1 MAGAGNDNPEGP
13 VHAKTMISSQRA
25 ARLKTLLDPF
35 VERFDAERRIEG
47 DPVELVRRYEDPA
60 DQEIAGLLASCFAYG
75 KVGIFKPRV
84 RRLLD
89 QMGPSPRAFLE
100 TFEPRRDAPSLA
112 WFAYRF
118 HGPGDLGALL
128 CGAQAILREEGS
140 LGRYLARELRARGA
154 LREAL
159 SAFSDRIRRQGLADA
174 APFGPPRALE
184 HLLPDP
190 LRGSAS
196 KRLLLYLRWMVRRDS
211 VDLGSWEGL
220 LPRRTLVVPLDTHL
234 FRIARLLGLSRR
246 RDASWRTAEE
256 ITASL
261 ARLDPEDPVRYDFAL
276 CHLGM
281 SGMCPLRRARPRC
294 LACPL
299 RDECHAGRAFR
310 SADARGASRR

>member
-1 MAGAGNDNPEGP
+1 MLSPA
-13 VHAKTMISSQRA
+13 RA
-25 ARLKTLLDPF
+25 ERLRRILDPF
-35 VERFDAERRIEG
+35 VDRFDAERRIEN

-60 DQEIAGLLASCFAYG
+60 DQEIAGLLASSFAYG
-75 KVGIFKPRV
+75 QVGVFKPRV

-100 TFEPRRDAPSLA
+100 AFEPRRDAPALG

-118 HGPGDLGALL
+118 HGAGDLGVLL
-128 CGAQAILREEGS
+128 GGAQAIVREEGS
-140 LGRYLARELRARGA
+140 LGRYLGEELRRRGN

-159 SAFSDRIRRQGLADA
+159 AAFAGRLRGAA
-174 APFGPPRALE
+174 APGFEPPRALD

-196 KRLLLYLRWMVRRDS
+196 KRLLLYLRWMARRDA
-211 VDLGSWEGL
+211 VDLGAWEDWV
-220 LPRRTLVVPLDTHL
+220 PRRALVVPLDTHL
-234 FRIARLLGLSRR
+234 FRMARLLGLTRR

-261 ARLDPEDPVRYDFAL
+261 ARLDPEDPVRYDFVL
-276 CHLGM
+276 CHIGM
-281 SGMCPLRRARPRC
+281 SGLCPLRRERARC

-299 RDECHAGRAFR
+299 RDECHAGRAFLR
-310 SADARGASRR
+310 SAGARGASRR